1 MRVDL
6 QEIVDDV
13 SRLLSAPATL
23 EDADFTLLAYCAHD
37 DGAPARWTPCA
48 PARS

>member
-1 MRVDL
+1 VRVDL
-6 QEIVDDV
+6 QELVDDV

-37 DGAPARWTPCA
+37 DSAPGAMDTLRT
-48 PARS
+48 ARS